1 VDSRGRLE
9 SLFPEFRQD
18 YLLEEFIDAPIV
30 TYDGLTDREGNVVF
44 ENRLVYGEGLIE
56 YAQGRDTF
64 FFVSRRIPER
74 LRQVGQS
81 LVQRFEVRRKFF
93 HFEFFDRGGEYVP
106 IEINCRPPGGAIIDM
121 MNYSIDGD
129 LYRAWARM
137 LMGRALDLPLEKKY
151 VVAFVGRKDTP
162 HALDHDQLVARI
174 GGRLVEV
181 AENPPL
187 YWEVMGRFRY
197 IFRCPE
203 ESDAR
208 ELAAAARLRK

>member
-1 VDSRGRLE
+1 
-9 SLFPEFRQD
+9 
-18 YLLEEFIDAPIV
+18 
-30 TYDGLTDREGNVVF
+30 
-44 ENRLVYGEGLIE
+44 
-56 YAQGRDTF
+56 
-64 FFVSRRIPER
+64 
-74 LRQVGQS
+74 
-81 LVQRFEVRRKFF
+81 VRRKFF

-137 LMGRALDLPLEKKY
+137 LMGRTLDLPLEKRY

-162 HALDHDQLVARI
+162 HALGHDPLIARI
-174 GGRLVEV
+174 GDRLVEY

-203 ESDAR
+203 EADAR
-208 ELAAAARLRK
+208 ELAAAARQRE